1 MAENRVQLQG
11 VRETGEST
19 NLKSLIRPVSQVTL
33 ELTGEGVF
41 AKTRTE
47 ILRWMTPR
55 VGRRLPD
62 EAWKGSGFNV
72 EDVGAL
78 PVEAVS
84 VEKGDMRLWAGRLD
98 DADKTVAR
106 RVWTTEVALGE
117 KSDVTIL
124 GVRILCI
131 THGDDPPFE
140 RSVPGLVRQ
149 VVSRNHAFLGGIPVS
164 VKPLVVD
171 LEDDVDELVGLL
183 TSARRDVDAIVF
195 SVADAPHQA
204 AESTR
209 FSAEYVAER
218 ALGTVHVSII
228 GPDASYR
235 LSDRLGRE
243 FSVFGGAVRTYRP
256 RFDPSRDDPFDHP
269 LALARTVTESFERN
283 DKEFHRFLVDHSLRR
298 SVSRHDAEQRLPSHT
313 VIRRFAQ
320 QERRDHDRA
329 MAKDDK
335 DLLDVAMEENAD
347 LQEQL
352 DRSERE
358 SKSLFE
364 VAESE
369 RDAAENEAQGLNA
382 KLAYL
387 RERISLLEKE
397 RLGERVASIDPVLP
411 DSLSGLRDW
420 AAAQLAGSV
429 EVLNRAI
436 QSAKKSVFSDPKLVY
451 KALLMLR
458 DHYVPMRRRWEGAT
472 IERFE
477 AACHELQI
485 EESGA
490 ISEVQAGQ
498 EGNEYYVAYQ
508 GRRILMARH
517 LKKGNSRDE
526 RYCLRI
532 YFFWDDENEQV
543 VVGSLPGHLD
553 TRNT

>member
-19 NLKSLIRPVSQVTL
+19 KLKSLIRPVSQVTL
-33 ELTGEGVF
+33 ELTGRGGVRED
-41 AKTRTE
+41 ADGNPALDDAAGSDAAYRM
-47 ILRWMTPR
+47 RH
-55 VGRRLPD
+55 G
-62 EAWKGSGFNV
+62 KGSGFNV

-149 VVSRNHAFLGGIPVS
+149 VVSSNHAFLGGIPVS

-298 SVSRHDAEQRLPSHT
+298 SVSRHDAEQRLPSYT

-358 SKSLFE
+358 SKSLLE

-451 KALLMLR
+451 KALLTRLLHKPR
-458 DHYVPMRRRWEGAT
+458 ACVTQAT
-472 IERFE
+472 AFRVARACRSSVSSLSLLFMER
-477 AACHELQI
+477 I
-485 EESGA
+485 
-490 ISEVQAGQ
+490 
-498 EGNEYYVAYQ
+498 
-508 GRRILMARH
+508 
-517 LKKGNSRDE
+517 
-526 RYCLRI
+526 
-532 YFFWDDENEQV
+532 
-543 VVGSLPGHLD
+543 SLPAG
-553 TRNT
+553 RMMRPAR